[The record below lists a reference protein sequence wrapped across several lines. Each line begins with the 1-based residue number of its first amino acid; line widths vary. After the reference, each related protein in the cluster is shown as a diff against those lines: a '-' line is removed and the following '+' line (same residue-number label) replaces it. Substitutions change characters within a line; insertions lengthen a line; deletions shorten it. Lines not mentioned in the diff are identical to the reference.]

1 MTAATT
7 APGPLTAERFRAY
20 LVGRTGLILVMAG
33 ALRSG
38 LSFEINSRYQSLALD
53 AAAGIVLLATIIA
66 FVLKRRGGNL
76 RIQALAQ
83 VALDPVLAGLIV
95 FATGAEESP
104 LSFFFVLVVMNGTN
118 VMGRRGALVAAI
130 VSVAVLA
137 VITAGLGAGGEIA
150 WHVFSAAEAR
160 SVATHSVAFLAA
172 AWLSSTLD
180 FQARA
185 AKIALLKLRD
195 LHERVVEH
203 LPHGLLLVDPLGMVA
218 VANPT
223 ARVMIGSGRLV
234 GRRVGSVLPTLG
246 RVPSSGYREVLH
258 RVGDQERVFRAAF
271 TPFSGGTLVTL
282 ENITELHGMQQQ
294 VMFAARMA
302 GIGRMAAGLAHEL
315 RNPLGNMMGAAQEL
329 NNCQDED
336 LVAERSQLMGIIRQ
350 EGERLNK
357 LVEEFLTVARPR
369 RPALT
374 PKVIEEAAAE
384 VVHAYDQGPFGRRN
398 PVQFDP
404 GGVHVVDMEIQQLH
418 QLLHNLLSNAAQASD
433 EDSPVL
439 ISTARMAGEAGALD
453 QVVLSVEDQGC
464 GIPKDHLQRI
474 FDPFYSRRRG
484 GGGSGLGLAIVMRI
498 VVDHGGRI
506 EVDSEPD
513 RGTTIHLFFPISRGT
528 TDAEDTDRR

>member
-1 MTAATT
+1 MVETT
-7 APGPLTAERFRAY
+7 GVVVLTAERYRNY
-20 LVGRTGLILVMAG
+20 LIGRTALILVMAG
-33 ALRSG
+33 ALRAG
-38 LSFEINSRYQSLALD
+38 LSFEINTRHQSLALD
-53 AAAGIVLLATIIA
+53 VSVALVFVASVVGFMMIRRTDNLRLLA
-66 FVLKRRGGNL
+66 LP
-76 RIQALAQ
+76 Q
-83 VALDPVLAGLIV
+83 VMLDPILAGLIV

-118 VMGRRGALVAAI
+118 VMGRRGAFSAAI
-130 VSVAVLA
+130 ISVITLA
-137 VITAGLGAGGEIA
+137 VITAAIGQDGAVQ
-150 WHVFSAAEAR
+150 WHSFSAAEAR
-160 SVATHSVAFLAA
+160 SVGTHSVAFLAA
-172 AWLSSTLD
+172 AWLSATLD

-185 AKIALLKLRD
+185 VKIELLQLRD

-203 LPHGLLLVDPLGMVA
+203 LPHGLLLVDTQGLIA

-234 GRRVGSVLPTLG
+234 GRRVGRVLPTLG
-246 RVPSSGYREVLH
+246 RVPSSGYREVVH

-271 TPFSGGTLVTL
+271 TPFSSGTLVTL

-294 VMFAARMA
+294 VMFTSRMA

-315 RNPLGNMMGAAQEL
+315 RNPLGNMTGAAQEL
-329 NNCQDED
+329 DNCKDQE
-336 LVAERSQLMGIIRQ
+336 LAAERTQLTQIIRQ

-369 RPALT
+369 RPTLR
-374 PKVIEEAAAE
+374 PKRIEDVIGE
-384 VVHAYDQGPFGRRN
+384 VIHAYDQGPHGRKN
-398 PVQFDP
+398 PVKFDP
-404 GGVHVVDMEIQQLH
+404 GGHHVVDMEVQQIH
-418 QLLHNLLSNAAQASD
+418 QLLHNLLSNAAQAS
-433 EDSPVL
+433 EERLPVL
-439 ISTARMAGEAGALD
+439 VSTARMAGEAGALD

-498 VVDHGGRI
+498 VVDHGGHI

>member
-1 MTAATT
+1 MAGASSVVV
-7 APGPLTAERFRAY
+7 LTAERYRNY
-20 LVGRTGLILVMAG
+20 LIGRTALIMLMAG
-33 ALRSG
+33 ALRAG
-38 LSFEINSRYQSLALD
+38 LSFDISTRDQSIALD
-53 AAAGIVLLATIIA
+53 AAVFVVLMASIIG
-66 FVLKRRGGNL
+66 FTMIRRSQNL
-76 RIQALAQ
+76 RNAALPQ
-83 VALDPVLAGLIV
+83 VMLDPILAGLIV

-118 VMGRRGALVAAI
+118 VMGRKGAFSAAI
-130 VSVAVLA
+130 ISIATLA
-137 VITAGLGAGGEIA
+137 VITAAIGQDGAVQ
-150 WHVFSAAEAR
+150 WHAFSASEAR
-160 SVATHSVAFLAA
+160 SVGTHSVAFLAA
-172 AWLSSTLD
+172 AWLSAMLD

-185 AKIALLKLRD
+185 AKIELLQLRD

-203 LPHGLLLVDPLGMVA
+203 LPHGLLLVDTQGLIA

-223 ARVMIGSGRLV
+223 ARVMIGAGRLV
-234 GRRVGSVLPTLG
+234 GRRVGRILPTLG
-246 RVPSSGYREVLH
+246 RVPSSGYREVVH

-271 TPFSGGTLVTL
+271 TPFSSGTLVTL

-294 VMFAARMA
+294 VMFASRMA

-315 RNPLGNMMGAAQEL
+315 RNPLGNMTGAAQEL
-329 NNCQDED
+329 DNCADQNLADER
-336 LVAERSQLMGIIRQ
+336 AQLTQIIRQ

-369 RPALT
+369 RPALA
-374 PKVIEEAAAE
+374 PKVIEELAGE
-384 VVHAYDQGPFGRRN
+384 VVDAYDQGPFGRSN
-398 PVQFDP
+398 PVSFDP
-404 GGVHVVDMEIQQLH
+404 GGVHTVDMEVQQMH
-418 QLLHNLLSNAAQASD
+418 QLLHNLLSNAAQAS
-433 EDSPVL
+433 EEGRPVL

-498 VVDHGGRI
+498 VVDHGGHI